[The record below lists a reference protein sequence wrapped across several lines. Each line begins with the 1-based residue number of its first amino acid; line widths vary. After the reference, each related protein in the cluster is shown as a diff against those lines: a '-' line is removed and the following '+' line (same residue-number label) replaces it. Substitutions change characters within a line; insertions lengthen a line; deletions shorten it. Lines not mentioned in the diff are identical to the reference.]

1 VIFSQLSC
9 AIPQSLIDE
18 RDINQ
23 KQLACELGIP
33 ASTVRNYVRDLRAPD
48 YGTLKL
54 FARFFEVSTDYLLD
68 YNKHDADIEAL
79 ELEALRV
86 LRRLTPEQRQI
97 YLRQGKAFFC
107 LK

>member
-1 VIFSQLSC
+1 MTFGEHI
-9 AIPQSLIDE
+9 QSLMDE

-48 YGTLKL
+48 YATLKL

-68 YNKHDADIEAL
+68 YNKYDSTIEAL
-79 ELEALRV
+79 ELEMLRT
-86 LRRLTPEQRQI
+86 LRQLTPEQRQI
-97 YLRQGKAFFC
+97 YLQQGKAFFR
-107 LK
+107 K

>member
-1 VIFSQLSC
+1 MTFGEHI
-9 AIPQSLIDE
+9 QSLMDE

-48 YGTLKL
+48 YETLKL

-68 YNKHDADIEAL
+68 YSKHDVNIETL
-79 ELEALRV
+79 ELEVLRV

-97 YLRQGKAFFC
+97 YLLQGKAF
-107 LK
+107 LRK